1 MNLNPYVELLDYAP
15 DRLHG
20 RNMEIAEI
28 ADAVTGSAGPL
39 EFHGL
44 PHMGKS
50 SLLQYVADSQGLFA
64 RNRALLREPFRH
76 APERL
81 LPVLVEYAYL
91 PPDVHPFGYL
101 CLRLQRALAEYR
113 DRFMNRPDVAA
124 LPVLQPVTET
134 PQDPD
139 YIRCLYAMLSRL
151 HEQRIRTVLLL
162 DDFDVALRRMSPDQ
176 LTLMRA
182 WREFSAFVLTTEQQV
197 HEVNPGAAGSPFW
210 QKAITKRLGAL
221 PAEAARALVEE
232 PAQRAGSPLPQAD
245 ISLVL
250 TQAGGHPFLLILAA
264 KALWDLRSQGGIL
277 GSSDLPLSPDQRSR
291 FLGRLHE
298 DFRRPFWGYWEHLTN
313 DERETLHAVALDHP
327 MTPKQQNLLSGL
339 SEKGLLVEA
348 GAPHGLDEGSHE
360 HFVNGESRFK
370 LFSPRFSDFMSDLE
384 RTSPV
389 ATHQLTLTGYE
400 LNLYEYLR
408 SRPGEVCSFD
418 DLLQY
423 VWGTKPD
430 LAQADLDKVKGRMR
444 TTMSRLRAKLKSTT
458 REDIV
463 DVRGLG
469 YRLIAPPSQ

>member
-1 MNLNPYVELLDYAP
+1 M
-15 DRLHG
+15 
-20 RNMEIAEI
+20 
-28 ADAVTGSAGPL
+28 
-39 EFHGL
+39 
-44 PHMGKS
+44 
-50 SLLQYVADSQGLFA
+50 
-64 RNRALLREPFRH
+64 
-76 APERL
+76 
-81 LPVLVEYAYL
+81 
-91 PPDVHPFGYL
+91 
-101 CLRLQRALAEYR
+101 
-113 DRFMNRPDVAA
+113 
-124 LPVLQPVTET
+124 
-134 PQDPD
+134 
-139 YIRCLYAMLSRL
+139 
-151 HEQRIRTVLLL
+151 
-162 DDFDVALRRMSPDQ
+162 
-176 LTLMRA
+176 
-182 WREFSAFVLTTEQQV
+182 
-197 HEVNPGAAGSPFW
+197 
-210 QKAITKRLGAL
+210 
-221 PAEAARALVEE
+221 EE

-384 RTSPV
+384 RTPPV

-430 LAQADLDKVKGRMR
+430 PR
-444 TTMSRLRAKLKSTT
+444 KLTLT
-458 REDIV
+458 R
-463 DVRGLG
+463 
-469 YRLIAPPSQ
+469 